1 MTARTLLDILKQV
14 YPLRTCKH
22 LLNRPCLEYHI
33 GNCKAPCVNLISED
47 DYNTMIFNVK
57 EVIKGNISGVL
68 KDLKTQMMDHA
79 FRLEFEQ
86 AQIIKKK
93 YDLLENYHARSIVSS
108 NTLHDMEVFSFDD
121 ADNSFYVNYMRIIQG
136 AIIQSFS
143 IEMKRRLEETQEELL
158 SLAIIELRQ
167 RFESSVKEIIV
178 PLKLDMELENV
189 KFTIPKKGEKFEILA
204 LSTRNAK
211 QYRFETEKLRSLVD
225 PERHSKRILAEL
237 QKDLH
242 LPEPPAVI
250 ECFDNSNFQ
259 GDYAVAGMVQFVNG
273 KPNKAGYRHF
283 NIKTVEGPDDYAS
296 MKEVVRR
303 RYSRLVEEGK
313 ELPNLIIT
321 DGGKGQMEV
330 VRQVI
335 QDELHIEIP
344 IAGLAKDSSH
354 RTNELLFGFPPKTV
368 QLKPNSDAFR
378 LLAQIQEEVHRF
390 AISFH
395 RKKFQKGF
403 VHSELND
410 IKGIGKTTAEKL
422 LLELKSVKNIKEA
435 NLHRLSEII
444 GPAKAKIV
452 FAHFH

>member
-1 MTARTLLDILKQV
+1 M
-14 YPLRTCKH
+14 
-22 LLNRPCLEYHI
+22 
-33 GNCKAPCVNLISED
+33 IS
-47 DYNTMIFNVK
+47 NIN

-68 KDLKTQMMDHA
+68 KDLKAQMMEYA
-79 FRLEFEQ
+79 SRLEFEQ
-86 AQIIKKK
+86 AQVIKRK
-93 YDLLENYHARSIVSS
+93 YDLLENYHSRSIVSS
-108 NTLHDMEVFSFDD
+108 NTLHDMEVFSYDD
-121 ADNSFYVNYMRIIQG
+121 ADSSFYVNYMRIIQG

-143 IEMKRRLEETQEELL
+143 LEMRRRLEETPEELL
-158 SLAIIELRQ
+158 SLAIIDIRQ
-167 RFESSVKEIIV
+167 RYESTVKEIIV
-178 PLKLDMELENV
+178 PMNLDMELGEV
-189 KFTIPKKGEKFEILA
+189 KFTIPKKGEKLEILA

-211 QYRFETEKLRSLVD
+211 QYRAETEKLRSLVD

-242 LPEPPAVI
+242 LPEPPAII

-283 NIKTVEGPDDYAS
+283 NIKTVQGPDDYAS

-303 RYSRLVEEGK
+303 RYSRLIDEGK

-335 QDELHIEIP
+335 QDELHIDIP
-344 IAGLAKDSSH
+344 IAGLAKDDRH
-354 RTNELLFGFPPKTV
+354 RTNELLFGFPPKVV
-368 QLKPNSDAFR
+368 QVKPNSEVFK
-378 LLAQIQEEVHRF
+378 LLTHIQDEVHRF
-390 AISFH
+390 AITFH

-403 VHSELND
+403 LHSELND

-422 LLELKSVKNIKEA
+422 LLELKSVKNIKDA
-435 NLHRLSEII
+435 DLQRLSDII